1 MYSYIRNSI
10 LATVVMLLLIGCVEN
25 PNVTEEVY
33 LENPNAMR
41 SWVVGLRRQLAV
53 TTNTVNINTAITSDN
68 YYNNYTQYTKI
79 FDRLQIDYF
88 DTDVNNL
95 QADIQ
100 ELRAMAV
107 YGLDVVLPADM
118 AATSEQEA
126 YLYFCLGY
134 ANLLGGELFIGL
146 PQNNYGEVESWE
158 QLLENAITAF
168 DSAMALNTSAQM
180 NRVYT
185 LLQARAYYYL
195 GDRENAVQLAS
206 QLIGQDVLY
215 SVEFDGQNGVS
226 NEMQNAT
233 FDALPNRLAPLP
245 RLDFLDPKYY
255 SVGTPATDQKPVAI
269 AKVEEAYLIL
279 AEANLG
285 TGNLA
290 AAQSNL
296 LQLLQVVEN
305 RPVAMIDDSGETRN
319 GGDRVDY
326 PLQEV
331 PVRFTEDGEYQDG
344 YVLNRQQGAIPAYT
358 VSGTNVTPADINS
371 ANTLEDLLYLTYRL
385 RQEIFISEGRR
396 LSDLGIKFP
405 VSEIEQLN
413 NPNVSE
419 EYIIT
424 QIPSFLPAES
434 MDDFNV
440 AEDGSITIIEDL
452 NRLIIQ
458 NRTLQEVV
466 PFF

>member
-1 MYSYIRNSI
+1 M
-10 LATVVMLLLIGCVEN
+10 LVVLVMVGCVEN

-41 SWVVGLRRQLAV
+41 SWVVGLQRQLAV
-53 TTNTVNINTAITSDN
+53 TTNTVTVNTAITSDN
-68 YYNNYTQYTKI
+68 YYNNYTQYSKI
-79 FDRLQIDYF
+79 FDRLQIDYY

-100 ELRAMAV
+100 ELRAMAM
-107 YGLDVVLPADM
+107 YGLEVVLPADPVS
-118 AATSEQEA
+118 TKEQEA

-134 ANLLGGELFIGL
+134 ADLLGGELFIGL

-158 QLLENAITAF
+158 KLLQNAIVAF
-168 DSAMALNTSAQM
+168 DEAMALETSAEM

-185 LLQARAYYYL
+185 LLQARAYYNL

-206 QLIGQDVLY
+206 QLIGQEVLY
-215 SVEFDGQNGVS
+215 SVEFDGQNGVA

-255 SVGTPATDQKPVAI
+255 SVGTPATDQKTVAI

-285 TGNLA
+285 KGDLA

-296 LQLLQVVEN
+296 VQLLQVVKN
-305 RPVAMIDDSGETRN
+305 RPVVMIDDSGETRN
-319 GGDRVDY
+319 GGKREDY
-326 PLQEV
+326 PNQSV
-331 PVRFTEDGEYQDG
+331 PVRFTKEGKYQEG
-344 YVLNRQQGAIPAYT
+344 YILNRQEGPIAAHTI
-358 VSGTNVTPADINS
+358 SGTKVTELDINS
-371 ANTLEDLLYLTYRL
+371 TSTIDDLLYLTYRL

-405 VSEIEQLN
+405 VSQIEQLN

-419 EYIIT
+419 EYTIP

-434 MDDFNV
+434 MDDFSV
-440 AEDGSITIIEDL
+440 AEDGSITIVEDL

-458 NRTLQEVV
+458 NKSLPEVV